1 MELQHV
7 IQQRPFAESIHI
19 LIVIEDPFEVVED
32 EDCYED
38 GGC

>member
-7 IQQRPFAESIHI
+7 VQQHPFVESIHR
-19 LIVIEDPFEVVED
+19 LVVVEDPFEVVED

-38 GGC
+38 EGC